1 MVILRKP
8 QDEKQRESDIGGVK
22 DNGEKDIITIPAKK
36 VVTALLNE
44 LEEFPVNPAL
54 GEAASDSRKDLR
66 LFLNNLS
73 TGAESEKWVTLGTPD
88 QYGLSPPRE
97 EHLTA
102 KVVSPNSFQILQGIR
117 EEGEIVEGDE
127 FGGGEYQA
135 IISKMNVED
144 KVGRRK
150 AGQGTCHRDKGR

>member
-127 FGGGEYQA
+127 NLEEENTKQL
-135 IISKMNVED
+135 S
-144 KVGRRK
+144 RR
-150 AGQGTCHRDKGR
+150 